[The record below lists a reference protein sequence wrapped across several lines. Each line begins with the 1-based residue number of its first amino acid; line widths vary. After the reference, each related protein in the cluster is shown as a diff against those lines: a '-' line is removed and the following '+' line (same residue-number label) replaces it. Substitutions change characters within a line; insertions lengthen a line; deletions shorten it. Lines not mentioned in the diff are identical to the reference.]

1 MLDVRREELSSSTA
15 MMLISALNA
24 ELKSLYPEEGATH
37 FRLDPAEVAE
47 GAGAFMVAY
56 RDGVPVGCGAV
67 RLLDANTAELKR
79 MYVTPA
85 ARGEGAGRAIMAALE
100 AEARRIGA
108 RRLLLET
115 GIRQTAAL
123 RLYVRSGF
131 CHIEPYGEYRQS
143 RNTSVC
149 MAKDLE

>member
-1 MLDVRREELSSSTA
+1 MT
-15 MMLISALNA
+15 LISALNA
-24 ELKSLYPEEGATH
+24 ELKSLYPEEGATQ
-37 FRLDPAEVAE
+37 FRLDPADVAE

-56 RDGVPVGCGAV
+56 RDGVAVGCGAV

-85 ARGEGAGRAIMAALE
+85 ARGEGLGRAVVAALE

-123 RLYVRSGF
+123 RLYARSG
-131 CHIEPYGEYRQS
+131 
-143 RNTSVC
+143 
-149 MAKDLE
+149 